1 MTIHTAALMGVSCFN
16 SLKRQNKSATLHEFD
31 SRGVEILLHQ
41 VAFCEESANTCI
53 KLQPSTNWMLP
64 GSTSLAALKRIM
76 IWLWLTASSLV
87 LLAHYPQQR
96 GKPKCCWKK
105 KKNSLSLAQAH
116 GPVGTGFSDLF
127 FFLMSLKLIFS
138 HNCISFEGITKDFV

>member
-96 GKPKCCWKK
+96 GKPKCFWKK
-105 KKNSLSLAQAH
+105 KKKTPFLLHRPMALLALVFQI
-116 GPVGTGFSDLF
+116 F
-127 FFLMSLKLIFS
+127 FFFWCPWNWFSAIIASLLR
-138 HNCISFEGITKDFV
+138 G